1 MYKVVID
8 CDPGHDDVFAIGLA
22 AKHLDVVGIT
32 TVCGNSTLE
41 NTTRN
46 ALIARELF
54 LTEFVPVVSGANV
67 PINGVEPRF
76 TTAHGVSGL
85 DGPSSRIPAMEK
97 DQGVA
102 HEFLIDQSFLHD
114 GLWVIAIGPLTN
126 VALACRKDSD
136 FAKRIAGVS
145 VMGGS
150 ASFGNVTSA
159 AEYNTWFDPN
169 AADEVFRSGCR
180 LKMCGLDLTHQL
192 GIGPKFGE
200 ALREIGSD
208 ASIFCAELFDYYF
221 AYAESIFRENSVST
235 KEVLAPLHDP
245 CAVFAL
251 THPEFFES
259 KDVSIQVETT
269 GLVTKGMTVVD
280 QRPWTISRD
289 TNVELMT
296 AINSERAIEVLV
308 DSFR

>member
-22 AKHLDVVGIT
+22 SRFLDVVGIT

-54 LTEFVPVVSGANV
+54 LTEFVPVISGANV

-85 DGPSSRIPAMEK
+85 DGPRSRTPASEK

-102 HEFLIDQSFLHD
+102 HEFLIEQSFLHEE
-114 GLWVIAIGPLTN
+114 LWVVAIGPLTN
-126 VALACRKDSD
+126 VALACREDSN

-192 GIGPKFGE
+192 GVGHRFGK

-208 ASIFCAELFDYYF
+208 ASIFCAELFDYYY
-221 AYAESIFRENSVST
+221 AYAKSIHREKSAPT
-235 KEVLAPLHDP
+235 QEILAPLHDP
-245 CAVFAL
+245 CAVLAL
-251 THPEFFES
+251 THPEFFDS
-259 KDVSIQVETT
+259 INVSIEVETT
-269 GLVTKGMTVVD
+269 GLVTKGMTVID
-280 QRPWTISRD
+280 KRPWMISGD

-296 AINSERAIEVLV
+296 AINSERAIDVIVE
-308 DSFR
+308 SFQ